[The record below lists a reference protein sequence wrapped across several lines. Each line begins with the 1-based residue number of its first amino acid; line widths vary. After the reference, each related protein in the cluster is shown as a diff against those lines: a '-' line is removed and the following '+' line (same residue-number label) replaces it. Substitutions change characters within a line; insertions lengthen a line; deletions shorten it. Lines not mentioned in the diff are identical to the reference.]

1 MESIMYSAV
10 VLAAG
15 QSRRMGRPKMTL
27 SWGNTTVIGR
37 VLQALESG
45 GVDNVLIVT
54 GAARVEVE
62 KAVSGFGVR
71 TVFNPFY
78 AEAEMIKTLQVGISA
93 LNDEYEAA
101 LVVLGDQPQ
110 LRPKV
115 VRGILD
121 TYQESQAALIVPSFE
136 MQRGHPWL
144 LGRTYW
150 PEILSLPSSET
161 LRDFL
166 NRHAAEIHYLIVNSK
181 SVLQDLDTPEDYQHY
196 RPKS

>member
-1 MESIMYSAV
+1 MYSAV

>member
-1 MESIMYSAV
+1 
-10 VLAAG
+10 
-15 QSRRMGRPKMTL
+15 MGRPKMTL